1 MRRGVTGRKIL
12 IVEDDETCVQLIE
25 SALGGEYSVRSTRDP
40 KTALTLTEE
49 WNPTVILTEIDF
61 PRSDSTNRHSGMT
74 FLENLQQYAASSKV
88 IVITGNKERAYAAMA
103 VSLGIHDLLFK
114 PFDLDLLKI
123 LIRRAC
129 CIWDLEQER
138 PLYPVI
144 PSPQEFEEM
153 IGVSESMRR
162 IFSAIRKVATSEL
175 PVLITGESGTGKELT
190 AKAIHERSPRK
201 NGPFVAINCGAIPE
215 TLVESALF
223 GHERGAFTGAV
234 QQQRGKVEAAQ
245 GGVLFLDEVGELS
258 LAVQVKLL
266 RFLQDQMV
274 ERVGGHRPIK
284 LDVRIIAATNVDL
297 NEAIALGN
305 FREDL
310 FYRLSVV
317 HLHLP
322 PLRERGEDVLLIATR
337 LLRQISQ
344 QLRRRVTGF
353 SKEAIKAI
361 KEYPWPG
368 NVRELTN
375 KIRRAVVMTEA
386 LCLTP
391 QDLDLPAEFVL
402 EATATAP
409 SLKDVRERAE
419 ETHLVSTLAHHQG
432 NLTRVAQELRVS
444 RPTLY
449 RLLEKYQLLGKHAP
463 DRPEEKG

>member
-1 MRRGVTGRKIL
+1 MHRGVTGRKIL
-12 IVEDDETCVQLIE
+12 IVDDDKTCVQLIE
-25 SALGGEYSVRSTRDP
+25 SALQGEFSVRSTRNP
-40 KTALTLTEE
+40 KTALAFTQE

-61 PRSDSTNRHSGMT
+61 PRPDSTDRHSGIAL
-74 FLENLQQYAASSKV
+74 LENLQRHAVSSKV
-88 IVITGNKERAYAAMA
+88 IVITNCKERAYATMA
-103 VSLGIHDLLFK
+103 ISLGIHDFLFK
-114 PFDLDLLKI
+114 PLDLDLLMS
-123 LIRRAC
+123 LTRRAC
-129 CIWDLEQER
+129 FIWGLEQER
-138 PLYPVI
+138 SLYPA

-153 IGVSESMRR
+153 IGGSESIRR
-162 IFSAIRKVATSEL
+162 IFSAIRKVATNDL
-175 PVLITGESGTGKELT
+175 PVLITGESGTGKEVT
-190 AKAIHERSPRK
+190 AKAIHERSARK

-234 QQQRGKVEAAQ
+234 QQQKGKVEAAQ
-245 GGVLFLDEVGELS
+245 EGVLFLDEVGELS
-258 LAVQVKLL
+258 LTVQVKLL

-297 NEAIALGN
+297 KEAIALGN

-310 FYRLSVV
+310 FYRLGVV

-344 QLRRRVTGF
+344 QLRRRVNGYT
-353 SKEAIKAI
+353 KEAIKAI
-361 KEYPWPG
+361 QDYPWPG

-375 KIRRAVVMTEA
+375 KIRRAVVMTES
-386 LCLTP
+386 LSLTP
-391 QDLDLPAEFVL
+391 QDLDLPVEFVVEMPL
-402 EATATAP
+402 PAP
-409 SLKDVRERAE
+409 SLKEVRERAE
-419 ETHLVSTLAHHQG
+419 ENHLVSTLAHHQG

-449 RLLEKYQLLGKHAP
+449 RLLEKYQLLGRHAP
-463 DRPEEKG
+463 DPPEDKG